1 MSVDPDHDQLGLFA
15 VPATD
20 LTVGTATPSPGV
32 VTDPTLMPD
41 TRAERHFWQHVVLTP
56 RGCWY
61 WIGAVSSPDGYGRNR
76 AKLHLVDY
84 STSL

>member
-20 LTVGTATPSPGV
+20 LAVGTATPSPGV
-32 VTDPTLMPD
+32 VTDPMLMPD

-61 WIGAVSSPDGYGRNR
+61 WIGTSGFIFGRHR
-76 AKLHLVDY
+76 GLAFSVQH
-84 STSL
+84 